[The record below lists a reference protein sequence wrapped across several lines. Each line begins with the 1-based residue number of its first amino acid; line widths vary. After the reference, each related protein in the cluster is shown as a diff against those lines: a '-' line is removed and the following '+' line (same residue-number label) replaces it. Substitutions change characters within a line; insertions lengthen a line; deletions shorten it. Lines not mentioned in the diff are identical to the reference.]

1 LTDLKF
7 PICPI
12 CKREVLLPFSIMQV
26 GEHNTCVKQYGTW
39 ACSNCGFFLSTIDNS
54 AVNPDKD
61 IEAGFSITLRKKV
74 EELRKQYMK
83 KQV

>member
-1 LTDLKF
+1 LTDLTF

-12 CKREVLLPFSIMQV
+12 CKREVLLPFSTMQV
-26 GEHNTCVKQYGTW
+26 GEHNTYAKQYGTW

-61 IEAGFSITLRKKV
+61 IEAGFSIKLRKKV
-74 EELRKQYMK
+74 EELRKQHMNE
-83 KQV
+83 QL

>member
-1 LTDLKF
+1 MTDLKF

>member
-1 LTDLKF
+1 MVDLNF

-26 GEHNTCVKQYGTW
+26 WAKNIQAKQYGTW
-39 ACSNCGFFLSTIDNS
+39 ICSNCGFFLSTKDER

-61 IEAGFSITLRKKV
+61 VEAGFSTKLRKKV
-74 EELRKQYMK
+74 EELRKNYIEEQS
-83 KQV
+83 